1 MMLHNNGWRIV
12 REGADYYLIPPPT
25 EDFSQQ
31 PIPMPSKSRT
41 QRRARRAEPQPALAR
56 AG

>member
-1 MMLHNNGWRIV
+1 MMLHNNGWRII

-25 EDFSQQ
+25 EDVNQR
-31 PIPMPSKSRT
+31 PIPIPSKSRT
-41 QRRARRAEPQPALAR
+41 LERVLA